1 MVQDCGLADANFNPA
16 EGLSINT
23 VAAGVPSI
31 TALDSNVYVVWSGST
46 PGNVDILFRR
56 SVDGG
61 SNFGP
66 SENLSNCCG
75 FSNGPIVTALGG
87 NV

>member
-1 MVQDCGLADANFNPA
+1 MMDGLLVLVAEMWYRIAAGGANFNPA

-46 PGNVDILFRR
+46 PGNVDILFR
-56 SVDGG
+56 
-61 SNFGP
+61 
-66 SENLSNCCG
+66 NLLMG
-75 FSNGPIVTALGG
+75 DLILAHREFE
-87 NV
+87 